1 MMRKELFKK
10 LYERLAE
17 ADVLNVYDVPEE
29 EMETVVVEIAEQVF
43 RDYLILQGDIAEQ
56 KERRRLWLLVTNLV
70 KKYRMNVLN

>member
-17 ADVLNVYDVPEE
+17 ADVLNVFDVPEE

-43 RDYLILQGDIAEQ
+43 RDYLILQGDIAE
-56 KERRRLWLLVTNLV
+56 
-70 KKYRMNVLN
+70 